1 MSRMHRV
8 VLFSLACALAL
19 AGAAVAQKSGSPSA
33 DEQAIRAAN
42 AQWSQAAGAKD
53 LEGTLSFYAD
63 DAVLLWP
70 NSPPAVGKQAVRAA
84 WIEEFKDPA
93 YSLSWGIEEVVVSRS
108 GDLAYARGSYDATY
122 TPAGYAVREHGKFL
136 VIWKKQPGGA
146 WRVAVDTDNA
156 DAPATPIKP

>member
-1 MSRMHRV
+1 MTRTHRGL
-8 VLFSLACALAL
+8 LFWLACALAL
-19 AGAAVAQKSGSPSA
+19 ALAAVAQKSASPRA

-42 AQWSQAAGAKD
+42 AQWSRAAGAKD

-70 NSPPAVGKQAVRAA
+70 DSPPAVGKQAVRAA
-84 WIEEFKDPA
+84 WSEGFKDPA
-93 YSLSWGIEEVVVSRS
+93 YSLSWRIEEVVVSRS

-122 TPAGYAVREHGKFL
+122 TPAGHAVREHGKFL
-136 VIWKKQPGGA
+136 VVWKKRPGGA

-156 DAPATPIKP
+156 DAPAKPINP